1 MEEAILNDKEIS
13 DYLDKYDIS
22 YWNYIVPRLAK
33 IGIRDIEK
41 DNPDIY
47 TIDEIDD
54 YLKEKDPNPQPE
66 EKDPYEGMW
75 PDNSQNDNLQVKDLN
90 SSSPQNDFSDNQNK
104 NDIQNNQF
112 SNQNE
117 NKYISPLQNSYQNNL
132 QNSYE
137 NPMKTS
143 YDNPIKTTLDNSY
156 KYNNY
161 QSPIKNYNYPINN
174 YQNLNKNSYDI
185 GYKPSNYL
193 MNPMNNYSNRNNY
206 STLETRARSPRY
218 TYECNPNNYGNY
230 SSSYRNNN
238 SFRNPSSNYQRRNLP
253 NLNFDYDNYNFNRKY
268 NFDDD
273 CCNKS
278 AQFLNSYSSYR
289 PSYTS
294 GC

>member
-161 QSPIKNYNYPINN
+161 QSPIKNYNYSINS

-206 STLETRARSPRY
+206 SSLETRARSPRY
-218 TYECNPNNYGNY
+218 TYECNPSNYGNN
-230 SSSYRNNN
+230 SYRNN
-238 SFRNPSSNYQRRNLP
+238 SFRNPSFGSQRSNLP
-253 NLNFDYDNYNFNRKY
+253 NLNYDYNNYRLRRN

-278 AQFLNSYSSYR
+278 AQFLSSYSYR
-289 PSYTS
+289 PNYTS
-294 GC
+294 GY

>member
-1 MEEAILNDKEIS
+1 MEEAVLNDKEIS

-22 YWNYIVPRLAK
+22 YWNYIVPRLVK
-33 IGIRDIEK
+33 IAIRDIEK
-41 DNPDIY
+41 NKPDIY
-47 TIDEIDD
+47 TIDEIDE
-54 YLKEKDPNPQPE
+54 YLKEKDPNPQIE

-75 PDNSQNDNLQVKDLN
+75 PENSQNDNLEIKDLN
-90 SSSPQNDFSDNQNK
+90 SSSPQNDFSNQNK
-104 NDIQNNQF
+104 NDFQNNEY
-112 SNQNE
+112 SNENE
-117 NKYISPLQNSYQNNL
+117 NKYISPIDNQYKKNL

-156 KYNNY
+156 KYNDY

-174 YQNLNKNSYDI
+174 SYQNSIKNSYDI

-206 STLETRARSPRY
+206 SSLETRARSPRY
-218 TYECNPNNYGNY
+218 TYECNPSNYGNN
-230 SSSYRNNN
+230 SYRNN
-238 SFRNPSSNYQRRNLP
+238 SFRNPSFGSQRSNLP
-253 NLNFDYDNYNFNRKY
+253 NLNYDYNNYRLRRN

-278 AQFLNSYSSYR
+278 AQFLSSYSYR
-289 PSYTS
+289 PNYTS
-294 GC
+294 GY

>member
-22 YWNYIVPRLAK
+22 YWNYIVPRLVK
-33 IGIRDIEK
+33 IAIRDIEK
-41 DNPDIY
+41 NKPDIY
-47 TIDEIDD
+47 TIDEIDE
-54 YLKEKDPNPQPE
+54 YLKEKDPNSQIE

-75 PDNSQNDNLQVKDLN
+75 PENSQNDNLEIKDLN
-90 SSSPQNDFSDNQNK
+90 SSSPQNDFSNQNK
-104 NDIQNNQF
+104 NDFQNNEY
-112 SNQNE
+112 SNENE
-117 NKYISPLQNSYQNNL
+117 NKYISPIDKQYKKNL

-143 YDNPIKTTLDNSY
+143 YNNPIKSTLDNSY
-156 KYNNY
+156 KYNDY

-174 YQNLNKNSYDI
+174 SYQNSIKNSYDI

-206 STLETRARSPRY
+206 SSLETRARSPRY
-218 TYECNPNNYGNY
+218 TYECNPSNYGNN
-230 SSSYRNNN
+230 SYRNN
-238 SFRNPSSNYQRRNLP
+238 SFRNPSFGSQRSNLP
-253 NLNFDYDNYNFNRKY
+253 NLNYDYNNYRLRRN

-278 AQFLNSYSSYR
+278 AQFLSSYSYR
-289 PSYTS
+289 PNYTS
-294 GC
+294 GY